1 MTLVI
6 TFIAAVIATIVW
18 YVKAPDN
25 TYRIGTL
32 ALMFWAAALMW
43 CVDGAFCLMEGEA
56 FIEIVDTAAMFD
68 DAALG
73 LVVVGVG
80 LCAWVLYLVLRD
92 PKNVFGKVMGK
103 QS

>member
-6 TFIAAVIATIVW
+6 AFIAAVVATVVW

-43 CVDGAFCLMEGEA
+43 CVDGVFCLMEGEP
-56 FIEIVDTAAMFD
+56 FIEIFDTAAMLD
-68 DAALG
+68 DAVLG
-73 LVVVGVG
+73 LVVVAVG
-80 LCAWVLYLVLRD
+80 LGAWALYLLLRD
-92 PKNVFGKVMGK
+92 PKNVFAKLLG
-103 QS
+103 SHN